1 VIGLH
6 RRSPGAAWLP
16 MMVTPG
22 RAAAAALLALA
33 AAGCATVPTNGPV
46 QQVGAGQNGLS
57 QEQDYSQPIPVGPGS
72 GWDPTDIVSGFLAA
86 SASFT
91 NNHQVARKYLYPTV
105 EQTWQPGWAVT
116 VVSGSPKITP
126 VPPLP
131 KTVSNQSELL
141 EDVEVT
147 GLPVATI
154 SGSGQYQSYSGSRT
168 KSYRFSLIKWNG
180 QWRIDGLPTTSLLL
194 TEADFQHVYQPR
206 DLYFLSPSGRPLVPD
221 PVFVPQ
227 QTTNTEL
234 ATGLVDAL
242 LQDPTGW
249 LSGAAV
255 TGFPAHSQPIG
266 QVRIN
271 GPNATV
277 DLGGSK
283 GKPFAPDRQ
292 QLEQMAA
299 QLVWTLTTGP
309 TPVQSVELELNNRP
323 KQIMGRLYQLP
334 QMYQRWVP
342 SQQAGSGLYFVSG
355 SGAVEALSGAGQ
367 PGAGQPGH
375 ASAVPG
381 AAGTAGIPALTSIAV
396 SPDGRS
402 LAGITAGGGA
412 VYHGELSRG
421 ASMKE
426 WRPTN
431 GTCTSVSWDAQG
443 RLWITCG
450 GSIVWML
457 QPGSSSATVV
467 NVDVPPGSD
476 ITDFRVAPDGVRV
489 AMIVRGSSGSSQLM
503 LGAIVNG
510 SGGPAVQQPPV
521 TIGASITQ
529 PDSLSWY
536 GSDDLIVLAGNSAN
550 AQLEEVPLNGGQ
562 PTVIPTPG
570 APVSVTAANP
580 EGSASDIAIGLPGGR
595 IMLSTDGGTF
605 QPTHAVGDAP
615 AYPG

>member
-46 QQVGAGQNGLS
+46 QQVGVGQNGLS
-57 QEQDYSQPIPVGPGS
+57 QEQDYSQPIPVGPGF

-105 EQTWQPGWAVT
+105 EQTWRPGWAVT

-206 DLYFLSPSGRPLVPD
+206 DLYFLSPSGHPLVPD

-255 TGFPAHSQPIG
+255 TGFPAHSEPIG
-266 QVRIN
+266 QVRIE

-277 DLGGSK
+277 DLGGIN
-283 GKPFAPDRQ
+283 GKANTPDRQ
-292 QLEQMAA
+292 QLVQMAA
-299 QLVWTLTTGP
+299 QLVWTLATGQ
-309 TPVQSVELELNNRP
+309 TSVQSVELELNNRP
-323 KQIMGRLYQLP
+323 RQIMGSLYQLP
-334 QMYQRWVP
+334 QAYQRWVP
-342 SQQAGSGLYFVSG
+342 SQAAGSSLYFVSG
-355 SGAVEALSGAGQ
+355 SGAVEALSGADEA
-367 PGAGQPGH
+367 GAGQPGH
-375 ASAVPG
+375 VSAVPG
-381 AAGTAGIPALTSIAV
+381 AAGTAGIPTLTSIAV

-402 LAGITAGGGA
+402 LAGIAAGGAA
-412 VYHGELSRG
+412 VYHGALGRG
-421 ASMKE
+421 ASLWK
-426 WRPTN
+426 WTSPN
-431 GTCTSVSWDAQG
+431 GTCTSVSWDARG
-443 RLWITCG
+443 DLWVTAG
-450 GSIVWML
+450 GNVYML
-457 QPGSSSATVV
+457 APGSRSGTLVP
-467 NVDVPPGSD
+467 VDMPTGSD
-476 ITDFRVAPDGVRV
+476 VTDFRVAPDGVRV
-489 AMIVRGSSGSSQLM
+489 AMIVRVSATVSQLK
-503 LGAIVNG
+503 LGAIVD
-510 SGGPAVQQPPV
+510 SGGTPTVQQPPV
-521 TIGASITQ
+521 TIGANIPR

-536 GSDDLIVLAGNSAN
+536 GSDDLIVLAGSSAN
-550 AQLEEVPLNGGQ
+550 AQLDEVPLNGGQ
-562 PTVIPTPG
+562 PAVIPTPG
-570 APVSVTAANP
+570 DPVSVTAANP
-580 EGSASDIAIGLPGGR
+580 ERSASDIAIELPGGK
-595 IMLSTDGGTF
+595 IMLSTDGGAF
-605 QPTHAVGDAP
+605 QPTRVVGVAP